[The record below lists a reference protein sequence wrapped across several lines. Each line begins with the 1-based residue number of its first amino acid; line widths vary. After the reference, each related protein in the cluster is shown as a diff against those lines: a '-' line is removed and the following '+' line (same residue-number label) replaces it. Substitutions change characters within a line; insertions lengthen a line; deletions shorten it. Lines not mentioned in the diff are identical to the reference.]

1 MAIWVGLLT
10 LEIQVPDA
18 ASLKDKRQVLR
29 SLTRRL
35 RNQFNVSVAEVDR
48 QDSWQMAVLAVVCVS
63 ADRRYS
69 QGLMSQVV
77 SFIESG
83 RFDLVLLDYQTEF
96 L

>member
-10 LEIQVPDA
+10 LEVQVPGA
-18 ASLKDKRQVLR
+18 SSLKDKRQVLR
-29 SLTRRL
+29 SLTQRL
-35 RNQFNVSVAEVDR
+35 RNTFNVSVAEVDQ

-63 ADRRYS
+63 ADRRYA
-69 QGLMSQVV
+69 QGLMSQLVDFV
-77 SFIESG
+77 ESG